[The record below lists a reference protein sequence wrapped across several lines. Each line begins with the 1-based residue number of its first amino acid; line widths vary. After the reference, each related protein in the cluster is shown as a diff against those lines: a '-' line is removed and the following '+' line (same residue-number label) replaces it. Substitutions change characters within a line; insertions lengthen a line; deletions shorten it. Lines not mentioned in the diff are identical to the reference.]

1 MAIENLGVKLYSGVK
16 TDRVAD
22 SLGSSADGT
31 VSGVTLDTTNQKLG
45 SGCYSYDASS
55 DSVDI
60 PADINL
66 GVTGTSS
73 FTITGWFNLDSVGA
87 NREIFR
93 NQVSNG
99 QAKVEIYYTHGNQT
113 IICDLGGTTTKIL
126 SKVETGK
133 WYHLTIRR
141 VSGDKDYFYINGQLS
156 QTNSTQSDVTG
167 ASGSIWYIGNR
178 KEKNE
183 AMIGKLDDI
192 GFFGRALEES
202 EIQSLTN
209 TTVTQGYKGGLGGD
223 ASPYSGGGGG
233 GAGGAGGN
241 GSSGVAGAGGIGK
254 ENPITGSEIGE
265 LNGGKYW
272 LGGGGGGFGN
282 TSSGAGGKGGGSG
295 NNSGDNGTAN
305 TGGGAGA
312 RDGNTGAGG
321 SGVVLVSYQTSQITD
336 GSSDGSLE
344 TGSNIPSGYAIRKFV
359 LTGSSTENFD
369 FVISSGSGNVQ
380 YVIVGGGGG
389 GGTDSYSSARASGG
403 GGGGGFVTGTKSM
416 SAGTYSVTVGRG
428 GADTTNGSNNDGG
441 DGDNSVFDGTTAY
454 GGGGGATHY
463 SSESSGFWG
472 RAGCKGTGGGGNNSA
487 ITRGLAVYNT
497 DTGALVS
504 SLSNKAGLKA
514 HYTMNTEGTQA
525 YTGFTKTDD
534 FSLSSYETQPRACTL
549 SADGTY
555 FYVVGD
561 QGHSVD
567 QFTMSTPYDL
577 TTISHTR
584 VQALGTNNPRG
595 IYFKEDGTKMFVS
608 YYGGTIKRYSLSTAW
623 NVSTIGS
630 ADQSDTFESD
640 SGDYNSVIGLFF
652 KPDGTKFYTVV
663 ASDNAIKE
671 YTCGSA
677 WNVDNMSGSDTATR
691 DSLQADPS
699 GLFISS
705 DGLRLWY
712 CDYATDKVYQWNLT
726 TAWDISTGSIDSTS
740 YSVEANPFGFTMKPD
755 GTKFYLV
762 NEGEDEIQEFT
773 GGKSCLNDASA
784 TSELD
789 GMTNLEANTIF
800 FQTDDTPKYFWKQS
814 DNTWKID
821 GTTAFLP
828 SGSGLHVG
836 GSSSNTSTFT
846 ATDYVWASSSVSTI
860 GESRSY
866 SSGAGNKNSFWIAG
880 GSNAH
885 TSRIFDGS
893 SWSST
898 TALDTER
905 RDTTAGGGST
915 SNAIIACGRNQSGT
929 EISTSSK
936 YNGTAWSSAGTVT
949 GGAGEHV
956 GGAGTGSSFLATGG
970 STRNDKCDK
979 YDGTSWS
986 ASAVLPQT
994 TVRSHNQAGKSS
1006 ASAHTA
1012 GGNYASSFTWDG
1024 TSWATSTN
1032 YTQGGD
1038 TTVRYPTG
1046 GGTAD
1051 HHWLMGGLDETG
1063 GTSTLNNTEL
1073 WNGSSWTA
1081 KGALPTGN
1089 YAGLGDGS
1097 DF

>member
-1 MAIENLGVKLYSGVK
+1 MTIENLGVKLYSGVK

-141 VSGDKDYFYINGQLS
+141 VSGDKDYFYINGHLS

-192 GFFGRALEES
+192 GFFSRALEES

-463 SSESSGFWG
+463 SSESAGFWG
-472 RAGCKGTGGGGNNSA
+472 RAGCKGTGGGGNNSS

-504 SLSNKAGLKA
+504 TLSVAGLKA
-514 HYTMNTEGTQA
+514 YYNMDTASASGQVLNEDFSGYADQAAADAAWVSQDTAKTRVNISTDKLDWAAVNDGTNDAVTHDLSSALSDTKWICRFKMTIDDADNSGLAPGQDRNQLAVGMFDKSSATAYNGTIEGIYLQLHLDRDGTDRTYFSRSTGGQLDQLNSRVGDFSTTTYYVEIKRTSDSNATMSMWTDGYDGSSALSSTPVTLTNCSGINDLQYFGVRNSHYNYGSNMDGTISEVMIYDDVTSVPSPQMINNASTTAPISSLTGVRTNSIFQQVNDTPSYWWFNGTSWVLDGTTEKDLTSSSQTWTKVGTSIV
-525 YTGFTKTDD
+525 KTDNTITATSATD
-534 FSLSSYETQPRACTL
+534 TGSGSTGANRVYTTLPSTL
-549 SADGTY
+549 SNTAHVTDFDLKITANASAGDPDIVPIMYTAGTGAFGAGSQDG
-555 FYVVGD
+555 
-561 QGHSVD
+561 
-567 QFTMSTPYDL
+567 
-577 TTISHTR
+577 
-584 VQALGTNNPRG
+584 
-595 IYFKEDGTKMFVS
+595 
-608 YYGGTIKRYSLSTAW
+608 YGFDMY
-623 NVSTIGS
+623 
-630 ADQSDTFESD
+630 SD
-640 SGDYNSVIGLFF
+640 SGSGNNYNMRLIAR
-652 KPDGTKFYTVV
+652 DGTDNDYSATITLIPQTQYYCRLVRNSADLGTLNVYSDSARTTHISGSPKTLTI
-663 ASDNAIKE
+663 AS
-671 YTCGSA
+671 GSA
-677 WNVDNMSGSDTATR
+677 RGEDCTHLQSSSWSQSG
-691 DSLQADPS
+691 
-699 GLFISS
+699 
-705 DGLRLWY
+705 
-712 CDYATDKVYQWNLT
+712 
-726 TAWDISTGSIDSTS
+726 STS
-740 YSVEANPFGFTMKPD
+740 YIVSNVKLQNGRSTW
-755 GTKFYLV
+755 
-762 NEGEDEIQEFT
+762 
-773 GGKSCLNDASA
+773 
-784 TSELD
+784 
-789 GMTNLEANTIF
+789 LE
-800 FQTDDTPKYFWKQS
+800 
-814 DNTWKID
+814 
-821 GTTAFLP
+821 
-828 SGSGLHVG
+828 
-836 GSSSNTSTFT
+836 
-846 ATDYVWASSSVSTI
+846 
-860 GESRSY
+860 
-866 SSGAGNKNSFWIAG
+866 
-880 GSNAH
+880 
-885 TSRIFDGS
+885 
-893 SWSST
+893 
-898 TALDTER
+898 
-905 RDTTAGGGST
+905 
-915 SNAIIACGRNQSGT
+915 
-929 EISTSSK
+929 
-936 YNGTAWSSAGTVT
+936 
-949 GGAGEHV
+949 
-956 GGAGTGSSFLATGG
+956 
-970 STRNDKCDK
+970 
-979 YDGTSWS
+979 
-986 ASAVLPQT
+986 
-994 TVRSHNQAGKSS
+994 
-1006 ASAHTA
+1006 
-1012 GGNYASSFTWDG
+1012 
-1024 TSWATSTN
+1024 
-1032 YTQGGD
+1032 
-1038 TTVRYPTG
+1038 
-1046 GGTAD
+1046 
-1051 HHWLMGGLDETG
+1051 
-1063 GTSTLNNTEL
+1063 
-1073 WNGSSWTA
+1073 
-1081 KGALPTGN
+1081 
-1089 YAGLGDGS
+1089 
-1097 DF
+1097 